1 MSLTVQARFG
11 GRRLET
17 QVKLCAGRPSHLL
30 LGFIGP
36 KVEAIEIKAKLARF
50 LQTIKLTLSTEK
62 SLITHANKDRA
73 RFLNYEIAI
82 AQDNNQY
89 NPKQNQAQVKR
100 RSINGRPIFRVP
112 RDVIKAWCQQDTR
125 KGKTVHRPGL
135 LACSDYE
142 IIKTYGMQLQGL
154 VNYYQYA
161 HNVSHLYTVKYHLRL
176 SLTKTIAAKHK
187 RPTTWVYKK
196 YKQLSSEGMTAII
209 VQIPNPN
216 NPDKPLCAQFGN
228 KPIRRQQSRIIID
241 EITSL
246 YPARTELVT
255 RLLANT
261 CELCGSTEKIRGHHV
276 RQLKDIQRKYRG
288 RPEPPAWAKF
298 RMARHRKTVVVCH
311 QCHTN
316 IHAGKYDGRKVK

>member
-1 MSLTVQARFG
+1 M
-11 GRRLET
+11 
-17 QVKLCAGRPSHLL
+17 
-30 LGFIGP
+30 
-36 KVEAIEIKAKLARF
+36 
-50 LQTIKLTLSTEK
+50 
-62 SLITHANKDRA
+62 
-73 RFLNYEIAI
+73 
-82 AQDNNQY
+82 
-89 NPKQNQAQVKR
+89 
-100 RSINGRPIFRVP
+100 
-112 RDVIKAWCQQDTR
+112 
-125 KGKTVHRPGL
+125 
-135 LACSDYE
+135 
-142 IIKTYGMQLQGL
+142 
-154 VNYYQYA
+154 
-161 HNVSHLYTVKYHLRL
+161 L

-228 KPIRRQQSRIIID
+228 KPIRRQQSRIIVD

-261 CELCGSTEKIRGHHV
+261 CELCGSTEKIRVHHV

-298 RMARHRKTVVVCH
+298 MMARHRKTVVVCH
-311 QCHTN
+311 QCHTA